1 MARRR
6 QLDGAGG
13 EREVDDASG
22 DFYDEMGGIQGFQ
35 SGGDEAF
42 GWSNALSPADLES
55 LQSAQDN
62 GVFENPIA
70 GSGQGPRDLFGTQ
83 APRNLTPPTPPSAP
97 PPASSGPDIS
107 ELIGMLP
114 QGVEA
119 MSQPD
124 VNTPAQGVE
133 SFGAGASSAPMQS
146 SAPQSVSMAATP
158 PADAG
163 AVGPRRQSVSSP
175 VNLVSGGRTGG
186 GLIGRAGGLTQG
198 GIGMPGGP
206 SGGPTATKQM
216 LELLKQLN
224 GGQ

>member
-55 LQSAQDN
+55 IRSAQDN
-62 GVFENPIA
+62 GVFDNPIA
-70 GSGQGPRDLFGTQ
+70 GSSEGPRDIFGTQ
-83 APRNLTPPTPPSAP
+83 APRTTTPSAP
-97 PPASSGPDIS
+97 PSPPSMSSGPDMSAILS
-107 ELIGMLP
+107 MLP

-119 MSQPD
+119 FAEPD
-124 VNTPAQGVE
+124 AGTSPQGVE
-133 SFGAGASSAPMQS
+133 SFGAGATSAPMQS
-146 SAPQSVSMAATP
+146 SAPQSVSMAGTP

-175 VNLVSGGRTGG
+175 VNLVSGSRTGG

-224 GGQ
+224 GG